1 MVVCNLHPSIRLIDF
16 KYKHFG
22 AEEKDTKDNTQK
34 EESSKDLRLFELCK
48 QLRNNL

>member
-16 KYKHFG
+16 KYKNFDV
-22 AEEKDTKDNTQK
+22 EEKYTKDNTQK
-34 EESSKDLRLFELCK
+34 EESSQDLRLFELCK